1 MAEENNIDLDYIE
14 PAACFDTVK
23 TEKGKAG
30 RPRKVINS
38 TGVSVITALAR
49 VMCTEEEIAACLGV
63 KIDTLHAKHNES
75 LFLEAYQKGREN
87 GKMSLR
93 RHQFEL
99 SKVNA
104 TMAIWLGK
112 QYLGQKDV
120 IVNETE
126 GEKKEEHNITFVFS
140 DTSVKAR
147 DGE

>member
-1 MAEENNIDLDYIE
+1 MAEEKNIDLDYIE
-14 PAACFDTVK
+14 AAKCFDDVRTK
-23 TEKGKAG
+23 G
-30 RPRKVINS
+30 RPRKVLNG
-38 TGVSVITALAR
+38 TGVKVIEALSR

-63 KIDTLHAKHNES
+63 KKDTLHTPHNKKI
-75 LFLEAYQKGREN
+75 FLDAYEKGREN

-93 RHQFEL
+93 RNQYEL

-126 GEKKEEHNITFVFS
+126 VEKKEEHNITFVFS
-140 DTSVKAR
+140 DTSAKAR

>member
-1 MAEENNIDLDYIE
+1 MAEENIDLDYIE

-23 TEKGKAG
+23 AANGKSG
-30 RPRKVINS
+30 RPRKVLNS
-38 TGVSVITALAR
+38 TGLRVVEALAK

-63 KIDTLHAKHNES
+63 KTDTLHASHNEK
-75 LFLEAYQKGREN
+75 LFLGALGKGREN

-112 QYLGQKDV
+112 QYLGQTDNIKTNANDEESPLDRLCNSLEKV
-120 IVNETE
+120 IDH
-126 GEKKEEHNITFVFS
+126 GK
-140 DTSVKAR
+140 
-147 DGE
+147 